1 MNPKYALVFFNRIM
15 KMDMTVYNI
24 YIVLIVIIKLLFGI
38 LTLVHLYFF
47 ITGNTESAVDKKIL
61 FWTSRIEFIFI
72 AMLSGLL
79 IYVFN
84 PSSPKE
90 LKIDM
95 ETRLLIYV
103 LGFVLLLTAD
113 WGIFIRESPLLKKV
127 AQKQNS
133 NT

>member
-1 MNPKYALVFFNRIM
+1 ME
-15 KMDMTVYNI
+15 MTFYNI
-24 YIVLIVIIKLLFGI
+24 YVVLIVIIKLIFGI

-47 ITGNTESAVDKKIL
+47 LTGNTESATDKKIL
-61 FWTSRIEFIFI
+61 FWTSRVEFIFI

-84 PSSPKE
+84 PSSSKE

-95 ETRLLIYV
+95 ETRLLIYI

-113 WGIFIRESPLLKKV
+113 WGVFVKESPLLKLGK
-127 AQKQNS
+127 KKD
-133 NT
+133 